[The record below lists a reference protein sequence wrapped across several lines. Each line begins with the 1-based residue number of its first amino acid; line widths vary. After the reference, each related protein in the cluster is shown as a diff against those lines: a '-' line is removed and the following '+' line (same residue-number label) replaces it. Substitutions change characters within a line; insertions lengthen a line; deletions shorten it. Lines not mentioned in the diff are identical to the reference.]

1 MGFLESTVW
10 KLFNSPPRDVF
21 PPRSPKLL
29 ETPLRPSS
37 SKFLLPNGDS
47 SASSSSSSSSS
58 LSSASSFWQSP
69 SPLQRWSPNRYIPS
83 KYRSALSK
91 SQIAVLVCLFL
102 ALLVWI
108 LPPPATWRHQVVH
121 ISVPQPA
128 TNPYQVLRP
137 ISPTSKRNSP
147 DPMRWLEHNSDN
159 KHAVRSGPRLL
170 NSISQLGHPSSRP
183 RAALISLVRNSE
195 LPGLMQS
202 MRQLEFHWNHKY
214 QYPWVFFND
223 EPFSE
228 DFRACPSPWVVIG
241 QD

>member
-10 KLFNSPPRDVF
+10 KLFNSPQRDVF
-21 PPRSPKLL
+21 PPISPKLL
-29 ETPLRPSS
+29 ETPLRSS
-37 SKFLLPNGDS
+37 TSKFLLPNGDS
-47 SASSSSSSSSS
+47 SSSSSSSSSS

-91 SQIAVLVCLFL
+91 SQIAVLISFLL
-102 ALLVWI
+102 ALLVWT
-108 LPPPATWRHQVVH
+108 LPPPGAWRHQVVH
-121 ISVPQPA
+121 ISVPQVA

-137 ISPTSKRNSP
+137 ISPTVKKHAP
-147 DPMRWLEHNSDN
+147 DPMRWLGHNSN
-159 KHAVRSGPRLL
+159 NRHSLSSSPGLLSGKFH
-170 NSISQLGHPSSRP
+170 LGHPSPRP

-228 DFRACPSPWVVIG
+228 EFRVCPSPEIDAEQV
-241 QD
+241 